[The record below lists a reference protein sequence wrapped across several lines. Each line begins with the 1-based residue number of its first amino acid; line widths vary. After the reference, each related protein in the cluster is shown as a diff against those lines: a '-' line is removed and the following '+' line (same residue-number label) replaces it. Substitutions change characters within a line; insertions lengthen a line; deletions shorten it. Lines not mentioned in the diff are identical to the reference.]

1 MEVLVF
7 LARNAGRVVSR
18 DEIVETVWRG
28 SVVTDEALTRCI
40 SELRST
46 FSDSKKEPKFIQT
59 IPKRGYQLVARATA
73 VAPESPAVSEVAP
86 APATAVEGEAQ
97 ELGFWQELNRR
108 HVVRVAVAYLA
119 VAWAILGGA
128 DLVADI
134 LDLPE
139 TTLRYVLLA
148 LVLLFPIV
156 TLLAWTLQV
165 TENGVVVDTGLTG
178 NNAGVRRRRLNVVI
192 LISAQH

>member
-1 MEVLVF
+1 M
-7 LARNAGRVVSR
+7 
-18 DEIVETVWRG
+18 
-28 SVVTDEALTRCI
+28 
-40 SELRST
+40 
-46 FSDSKKEPKFIQT
+46 
-59 IPKRGYQLVARATA
+59 ARATA

-86 APATAVEGEAQ
+86 APASAVEGEAQ

-192 LISAQH
+192 LISAAC